1 MYYICHATNTR
12 VDMSQKTIL
21 KVKSIGIKTENTC
34 IRTCPDVEMINSG
47 RVLIEENATS
57 ISAIAKTLSLTG
69 NETRLKILYLIYKKQ
84 QVCVCDLS
92 DILDIS
98 ISAISQQLKKLKLG
112 GLITDKKAGKTVY
125 YSISNQNLESL
136 VTIFIQINKN
146 H

>member
-1 MYYICHATNTR
+1 
-12 VDMSQKTIL
+12 MSQETVIQIKNT
-21 KVKSIGIKTENTC
+21 GIKTVNTC

-47 RVLIEENATS
+47 RVLIEENLNS

-92 DILDIS
+92 DMLDIS

-112 GLITDKKAGKTVY
+112 GLITDNKVGKTVY
-125 YSISNQNLESL
+125 YSISNENLESL
-136 VTIFIQINKN
+136 VTIFIQINKYQ
-146 H
+146 

>member
-1 MYYICHATNTR
+1 
-12 VDMSQKTIL
+12 MSQKTVI
-21 KVKSIGIKTENTC
+21 KIKNTGIKTENTC
-34 IRTCPDVEMINSG
+34 IRTSPDVEMINSG
-47 RVLIEENATS
+47 RVLIVENSSS
-57 ISAIAKTLSLTG
+57 ISAVAKTLSLAG

-84 QVCVCDLS
+84 HVCVCDLS

-125 YSISNQNLESL
+125 YAISNENLESL

-146 H
+146 QQ